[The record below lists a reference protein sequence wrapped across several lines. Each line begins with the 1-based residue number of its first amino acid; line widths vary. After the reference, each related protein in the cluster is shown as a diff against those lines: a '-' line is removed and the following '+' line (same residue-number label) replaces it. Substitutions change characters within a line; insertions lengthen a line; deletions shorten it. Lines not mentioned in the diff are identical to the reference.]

1 MPNGFSFSTTS
12 TLAFLKEGYS
22 IATVPI
28 VVEKREGR
36 KSNVKFLKDGI
47 KTILLVIRII
57 MLFNPLKVFIPASA
71 IFCLTGI
78 LFTIYNMIIFRSV
91 PNTGVI
97 FFLTGVIIFFFG
109 IISDQISALRREPR

>member
-1 MPNGFSFSTTS
+1 
-12 TLAFLKEGYS
+12 
-22 IATVPI
+22 
-28 VVEKREGR
+28 
-36 KSNVKFLKDGI
+36 
-47 KTILLVIRII
+47 

-97 FFLTGVIIFFFG
+97 LFLMGVMVFFFG
-109 IISDQISALRREPR
+109 LISDQISALRREPR